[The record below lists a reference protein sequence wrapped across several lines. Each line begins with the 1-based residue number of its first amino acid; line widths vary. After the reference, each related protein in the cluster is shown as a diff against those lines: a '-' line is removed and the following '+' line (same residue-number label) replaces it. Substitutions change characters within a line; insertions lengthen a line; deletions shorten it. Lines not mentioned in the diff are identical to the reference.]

1 MFTSALQSSESS
13 IHKEQALSGDMLK
26 IYRKPS
32 ENSFRIRFSKS
43 SALMQSLSDCVS
55 VNGVIL
61 SFADITATNGVLHI
75 IDHTI

>member
-1 MFTSALQSSESS
+1 MFTSALQSGETN
-13 IHKEQALSGDMLK
+13 IHKEQALNGDMLK

-32 ENSFRIRFSKS
+32 ESLTEILFSNHSFG
-43 SALMQSLSDCVS
+43 SLSDCVS